1 MKKLAL
7 LLALLLVAGIGLW
20 QASQPS
26 QDAHTETAGH
36 DCPAKGEPAPP
47 APIPAEP
54 PAPMSVERPAPV
66 ATAVPPASVVRS
78 EPIQPARRKLSVN
91 DVVLP
96 GNRIYDA
103 EFGLS
108 AIYPTA
114 GASRCGAALGR
125 DAGENTIFLRPPEGS
140 RRDREL
146 YYRAMA
152 TVRRST

>member
-7 LLALLLVAGIGLW
+7 LLALLLVAGNGLW
-20 QASQPS
+20 QASQRHRTRHRNRRPRLPGERRARS
-26 QDAHTETAGH
+26 AGA
-36 DCPAKGEPAPP
+36 DSRRTPGAD
-47 APIPAEP
+47 
-54 PAPMSVERPAPV
+54 ERRASGAV

-108 AIYPTA
+108 AIYPDGWGVA
-114 GASRCGAALGR
+114 MWRCAW
-125 DAGENTIFLRPPEGS
+125 GET
-140 RRDREL
+140 
-146 YYRAMA
+146 RAK
-152 TVRRST
+152 TRSS